1 MYVTYRYYADE
12 YGGKLIEEKRFSVME
27 RRAKAYIRQLTYVR
41 GDIFALEN
49 DTVKDAVCAAAEVY
63 YQYETNR
70 KTAGTIKSENTDGYS
85 VTYVTEQTDGK
96 TAEEVL
102 KKKAYDAVYPY
113 LLTTGWLSRKVGT
126 YHDHKCRCNDL
137 QQADR

>member
-1 MYVTYRYYADE
+1 MYVTYEYYAEE
-12 YGGKLIEEKRFSVME
+12 YGGKLIGEEAFSVME

-49 DTVKDAVCAAAEVY
+49 DAVKDAVCAAVEVY

-113 LLTTGWLSRKVGT
+113 LLVTGWLSRKVGT
-126 YHDHKCRCNDL
+126 SHDYEC
-137 QQADR
+137 

>member
-41 GDIFALEN
+41 GNIFALEN

-126 YHDHKCRCNDL
+126 YHDHKCRCNCL
-137 QQADR
+137 

>member
-1 MYVTYRYYADE
+1 
-12 YGGKLIEEKRFSVME
+12 ME

-96 TAEEVL
+96 TAEELL

-113 LLTTGWLSRKVGT
+113 LLTTGWLSRKVGI
-126 YHDHKCRCNDL
+126 YYDHECGCNCL
-137 QQADR
+137 

>member
-1 MYVTYRYYADE
+1 MYVTYEYYAEE
-12 YGGKLIEEKRFSVME
+12 YGGSLIEENPFSVME
-27 RRAKAYIRQLTYVR
+27 RRAKAYIRQLTYVH
-41 GDIFALEN
+41 GDIFELKN
-49 DTVKDAVCAAAEVY
+49 DAVKDAVCAAAEVY

-113 LLTTGWLSRKVGT
+113 LLATGWLSRKVGT
-126 YHDHKCRCNDL
+126 YHDYECRCDCL
-137 QQADR
+137 

>member
-126 YHDHKCRCNDL
+126 YHDHKCRCNCL
-137 QQADR
+137 

>member
-12 YGGKLIEEKRFSVME
+12 YGGKLIEEKRCSVME
-27 RRAKAYIRQLTYVR
+27 RRAKAHIRQLTYVR

-126 YHDHKCRCNDL
+126 YHDHKCRCNCL
-137 QQADR
+137 